1 MAGSKKPR
9 KKYNANAGLKNLSD
23 KVCKNSFVF
32 SVIGLG
38 KDGTEWVKN
47 NVPQDKKTTTSQ
59 DFDLMLNRS
68 RPWSF
73 VFGVACRDQ
82 LGQGYIKYEYQALSN
97 QFAFTDSAMSDY
109 VNGNLDA
116 MLNDVNQDH
125 VLSPFFLASPE
136 KKEFSDDYIKRLLK
150 WKRVEQTLKTP
161 FEIRKLKEKGLEEL
175 RKIDPIK
182 HSDKGIWTILRKH
195 GINDF
200 ADIRVVGLTAVQ
212 QIKGIGEKRIK
223 QLADC
228 YIKIINEDSLSVQL
242 SELREFEKQI
252 YMHQESMM
260 RLARA
265 ATIQ

>member
-97 QFAFTDSAMSDY
+97 QFAFTDSSMSDY

-116 MLNDVNQDH
+116 MLDDVNQDH

-136 KKEFSDDYIKRLLK
+136 KKEFSDDYIKRLLR

-175 RKIDPIK
+175 RKIDPTQ

-195 GINDF
+195 GIKDF
-200 ADIRVVGLTAVQ
+200 ADIRTTGLTAVK

-228 YIKIINEDSLSVQL
+228 YIKIINEDSLSAQL

-265 ATIQ
+265 ATI